1 MTRRIF
7 FFDQPDRFVT
17 GTVGL
22 PGSRTFFLQAREGER
37 IVSVVLEKVQVAVLA
52 DRLSLLLDELGK
64 RGLADISGA
73 LAARDTEPLDEPL
86 TEMFRAGTL
95 SITWD
100 AENSQVTIEAR
111 EQTDEE
117 DTETAEDVEDVVAD
131 VAEIPDDAEDG
142 PDLVR
147 VRLTPSAARAFAE
160 RAASIVAAGRPPCP
174 FCGEPL
180 DPQGHLCPRRN
191 GNLVN

>member
-1 MTRRIF
+1 MARRIF
-7 FFDQPDRFVT
+7 YFDRPDRFVT

-64 RGLADISGA
+64 RGLADTGGA
-73 LAARDTEPLDEPL
+73 PAARDTEPLDEPL
-86 TEMFRAGTL
+86 TEIFRAGTDD
-95 SITWD
+95 D
-100 AENSQVTIEAR
+100 ADDAP
-111 EQTDEE
+111 
-117 DTETAEDVEDVVAD
+117 D
-131 VAEIPDDAEDG
+131 VAEIPDEAQDG

>member
-1 MTRRIF
+1 MARRIF
-7 FFDQPDRFVT
+7 YFDRPDRFVT

-64 RGLADISGA
+64 RGLADTGGA
-73 LAARDTEPLDEPL
+73 PAARDTEPLDEPL
-86 TEMFRAGTL
+86 TEIFRAGTL

-100 AENSQVTIEAR
+100 AESSEVTIEAR

-117 DTETAEDVEDVVAD
+117 AAGTDDDADDAPD
-131 VAEIPDDAEDG
+131 VAEIPDDAQDG